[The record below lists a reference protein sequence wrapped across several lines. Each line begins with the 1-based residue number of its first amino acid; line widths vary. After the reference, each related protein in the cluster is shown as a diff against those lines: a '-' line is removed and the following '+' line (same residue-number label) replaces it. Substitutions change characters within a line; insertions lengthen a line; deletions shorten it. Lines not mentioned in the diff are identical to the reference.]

1 MWSRHIRRGDF
12 PAQPRDEHCTQT
24 CAFGQVCR
32 ITQARGVG
40 KEGMLPLPRL
50 EG

>member
-1 MWSRHIRRGDF
+1 L
-12 PAQPRDEHCTQT
+12 QPREENCTQT
-24 CAFGQVCR
+24 CSFGQTCR

-40 KEGMLPLPRL
+40 KEGMLSLPVTGE